1 MSYAGTYMYGG
12 SHVQQPGSY
21 IQPSGLAPLPVG
33 QPQHPLAP
41 SAGQMQTP
49 QNPYSPPLLPGQGQ
63 STGGTAPAP
72 MPHLVHGHLSYPA
85 PGAVPHPGPPQTP
98 GTQLSPLMPVPLG
111 QPPLLQSPQAQP
123 NQPGSRP
130 VGFTPSNVQQQ
141 QQQNQQSSQP
151 SPRQAQNQSR
161 ASSQPSPSS
170 STPSQTQ
177 VQATIPPAGHTP
189 HVSAPPVI
197 HPRPPVSET
206 ATPVK
211 STPAPPPPT
220 ATSGP
225 QGANLFV
232 FGIPEDMGDKK
243 LADLFTPYGTVI
255 YSKVGVEK
263 DTGRNKTYGF
273 VSMDS
278 SQSAEAAIQQVN
290 GMLIS
295 GKRIKVELKRGDT
308 EGQTHQHQQNQQLPH
323 PQHSHQHQP
332 PSGPGPTRWNQ
343 NHNASSGYRPY

>member
-1 MSYAGTYMYGG
+1 M
-12 SHVQQPGSY
+12 
-21 IQPSGLAPLPVG
+21 
-33 QPQHPLAP
+33 
-41 SAGQMQTP
+41 
-49 QNPYSPPLLPGQGQ
+49 
-63 STGGTAPAP
+63 
-72 MPHLVHGHLSYPA
+72 
-85 PGAVPHPGPPQTP
+85 
-98 GTQLSPLMPVPLG
+98 
-111 QPPLLQSPQAQP
+111 
-123 NQPGSRP
+123 
-130 VGFTPSNVQQQ
+130 
-141 QQQNQQSSQP
+141 
-151 SPRQAQNQSR
+151 
-161 ASSQPSPSS
+161 
-170 STPSQTQ
+170 
-177 VQATIPPAGHTP
+177 
-189 HVSAPPVI
+189 SAPPVI